1 MTPQPS
7 TMDFDELKRRSLEI
21 RELLARYKP
30 KIKLKPGEG
39 LEQTLAKAEAI
50 ADAVKK
56 GEKGT
61 TQAFVESAKAASV
74 IWNLAETCKPCLDA
88 GLDINGHLKQM
99 NAGSVNYGT
108 PALGGGR
115 KPIHFKDFEMELF
128 AAAECCKR
136 NLPVKL
142 NDVLND
148 PRGDLLI
155 EPLRLSVKHP
165 DRPNKLANN
174 VREFNNSLKNE
185 GRYGVFVVG
194 LEDAFDLEPH
204 NIFKDDAD
212 WSQWLHA
219 KADEVEAYGRTF
231 LRSTA
236 TLKRIL
242 ATVQTWTI
250 WRPVGGALNLRRE
263 SNAILFDDREG
274 VPKDAYEMA
283 AKVASVFNPA
293 YRRWSC
299 IKAKV
304 MEFVSV
310 REREILRQSIRER
323 AHQIWEEEGHPWN
336 RALAHWLQAKIEL
349 GVAES
354 DHI

>member
-1 MTPQPS
+1 MAAQPP
-7 TMDFDELKRRSLEI
+7 TMDFDELKKRSLEI
-21 RELLARYKP
+21 RALLASYKP

-39 LEQTLAKAEAI
+39 LEQTLAEAEAI

-74 IWNLAETCKPCLDA
+74 IWNLAETLKPCLEA
-88 GLDINGHLKQM
+88 GLDVYGHLKEM
-99 NAGSVNYGT
+99 NAGSVDYGK

-128 AAAECCKR
+128 AAAQCCKR
-136 NLPVKL
+136 KLPVKL
-142 NDVLND
+142 NEVLND
-148 PRGDLLI
+148 PRGDLFI
-155 EPLRLSVKHP
+155 QPLRLSVKHP

-174 VREFNNSLKNE
+174 VRDFNIKLKNE

-204 NIFKDDAD
+204 KIFKDDAE
-212 WSQWLHA
+212 WSEWLRA
-219 KADEVEAYGRTF
+219 KANDVEAYGKTF
-231 LRSTA
+231 LRYAA
-236 TLKRIL
+236 TLKRVL

-250 WRPVGGALNLRRE
+250 WRPVRGELNLHRQ

-274 VPKDAYEMA
+274 VPTDAYEMA
-283 AKVASVFNPA
+283 AQVTSVFNPS
-293 YRRWSC
+293 YRRWSS

-310 REREILRQSIRER
+310 REREILRQSVQER
-323 AHQIWEEEGHPWN
+323 AYQIWEEEGHPEN
-336 RALAHWLQAKIEL
+336 RAWAHWFQAKAEL
-349 GVAES
+349 GLTES
-354 DHI
+354 DYI